1 MMEEKPEARDYF
13 ADLAN
18 QFAALPGCSRGQ
30 MFGLPVVK
38 VKGKAFMSLFQEE
51 IVLKLD
57 RDSVI
62 EVLAL
67 PGSHHFDP
75 MGNGRLMKEWV
86 QIPYEH
92 AVLWDKQATRALNY
106 VRELIDN
113 GKTGSKNPN
122 KK

>member
-1 MMEEKPEARDYF
+1 MMEENNSEARNYF
-13 ADLAN
+13 DDLAN
-18 QFAALPGCSRGQ
+18 QFSVLPGCSRGQ

-62 EVLAL
+62 KVLAL
-67 PGSHHFDP
+67 PGAHLFDP

-86 QIPYEH
+86 QIPYSH
-92 AVLWDKQATRALNY
+92 VSIWDKQASRALKY
-106 VRELIDN
+106 VRELIEN
-113 GKTGSKNPN
+113 N
-122 KK
+122 KPD